1 MPDNNIQA
9 ELVLEQ
15 DIQATLFP
23 SQGIQTQLDL
33 VYLCNPNEID
43 VKHDDTLVG
52 RGTTPSPLGISGDL
66 LKEIHRGGNTFI
78 FEFDASQTVWTI
90 EHNLGKCPAIT
101 VVDSAKT
108 EVECEKSYPD
118 ENTTVIKFNAPFKG
132 TAYLN

>member
-52 RGTTPSPLGISGDL
+52 RGTTPSPLGISGEL
-66 LKEIHRGGNTFI
+66 LKEIHRGGNTFV
-78 FEFDASQTVWTI
+78 FEFDASQSEWVIT
-90 EHNLGKCPAIT
+90 HNLEKKPDVT
-101 VVDSAKT
+101 VVDSADNVLT
-108 EVECEKSYPD
+108 CDVRYIDS
-118 ENTTVIKFNAPFKG
+118 NTVKIIFNAPFKG
-132 TAYLN
+132 SAYLN